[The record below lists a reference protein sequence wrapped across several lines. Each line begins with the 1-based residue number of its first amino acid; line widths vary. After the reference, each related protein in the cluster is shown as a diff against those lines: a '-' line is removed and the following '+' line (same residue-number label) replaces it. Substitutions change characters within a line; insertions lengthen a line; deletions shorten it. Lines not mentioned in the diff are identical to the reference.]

1 MWHPGPEILTV
12 SQHAELDRLAALAGT
27 PLETLMENAGRQV
40 ANAIA
45 RRWPACDVQVLC
57 GPGNNGG
64 DGFVVARH
72 LQARGFA
79 VDVVTVGD
87 RANASSEARAM
98 AAAWQGPVRALGT
111 GEPVRAAL
119 VVDAVFG
126 AGLARAL
133 PESLAGHF
141 RDIMEA
147 GVPIV
152 AVDVPSGLHG
162 DRARFLEDTPP
173 WTADL
178 TVTFFRKKPAHV
190 LMPGR
195 QHCGHVEVVDI
206 GIGDGLLAALREL
219 PLANA
224 DAEHQCLETIS
235 VPQLA
240 PLDVQAHK
248 HARGHCFVLS
258 GPATAT
264 GAARL
269 AALTALRAGAG
280 LVTVLGRTDAL
291 PVLAS
296 GLTAVMV
303 RDLGQPGELKALL
316 SDARPVALVAGPA
329 LGVTAGTRQLLAHAL
344 AARRPSVLDADA
356 LTVFEGDPPELFG
369 QLTPGCVLTPH
380 VGEFNRLFP
389 GTLERASNR
398 IEAVRAAARQAGA
411 VVLLKGPDTVI
422 ARPDGEV
429 AINTNGPPA
438 LATAGSGDVL
448 AGLIGG
454 LLAQGLDAFAA
465 AKSAAFWHG
474 ACGSLA
480 GPGLIAEDLPALLP
494 RAMGKGLSLPSL
506 CV

>member
-1 MWHPGPEILTV
+1 MWHPGPDILTV

-27 PLETLMENAGRQV
+27 PLGALMENAGRQV
-40 ANAIA
+40 ANEIA
-45 RRWPACDVQVLC
+45 RRWPSCDVQVLC

-64 DGFVVARH
+64 DGYVIARH
-72 LQARGFA
+72 LEARGFA
-79 VDVVTVGD
+79 VDLMTFGD
-87 RANASSEARAM
+87 QANASAEARAM
-98 AAAWQGPVRALGT
+98 AAAWTGPSRPFVA
-111 GEPVRAAL
+111 GEPLRAAL

-133 PESLAGHF
+133 PEALSQHF

-162 DRARFLEDTPP
+162 DRARFLEDAQP
-173 WTADL
+173 WSAHL

-195 QHCGHVEVVDI
+195 QHCGEVLVVDI
-206 GIGDGLLAALREL
+206 GIGDGLLAALDEL

-224 DAEHQCLETIS
+224 DSQRHCRETTS
-235 VPQLA
+235 VP
-240 PLDVQAHK
+240 PLSPPDVQAHK

-258 GPATAT
+258 GPATST

-269 AALTALRAGAG
+269 AAEAALRAGAG
-280 LVTVLGRTDAL
+280 LVTVLGSDDAL

-296 GLTAVMV
+296 HLTAVMV
-303 RDLGQPGELKALL
+303 RGLGPPGELKSLL
-316 SDARPVALVAGPA
+316 SDPRPVALVAGPA
-329 LGVTAGTRQLLAHAL
+329 LGVTAATRQLLAHAL
-344 AARRPSVLDADA
+344 AAHRPCVLDADA
-356 LTVFEGDPPELFG
+356 LTVYEGDPPELFG
-369 QLTPGCVLTPH
+369 QLNSGCVLTPH

-389 GTLERASNR
+389 GQLDRASNR

-429 AINTNGPPA
+429 AVNTNGPPQ

-448 AGLIGG
+448 AGIIGG
-454 LLAQGLDAFAA
+454 LLAQGLDAFEA

-480 GPGLIAEDLPALLP
+480 GPGLVAEDLPPLLP
-494 RAMGKGLSLPSL
+494 RVMRQGLSLPSL
-506 CV
+506 CL